1 MLAFEFIAY
10 DQAGLTLSG
19 VTDGGTCEWIGTR
32 EQWGNAEAHIAYFQE
47 NGHYWDQIEDYAPY
61 DDTLN

>member
-19 VTDGGTCEWIGTR
+19 VTDGGMCEWIGTST
-32 EQWGNAEAHIAYFQE
+32 QFSNAEANIAYFEE
-47 NGHYWDQIEDYAPY
+47 NGSYIKDVEDYAPY
-61 DDTLN
+61 ND